1 MSWARIPAVL
11 TGIGVLAL
19 PGIAAA
25 AIVVASSGPSAR
37 NFPAGKKLDDAASIT
52 LQAGDS
58 VTVLDAK
65 GTRVLRG
72 AGTISLKQGAA
83 ASTASTFAALTRQ
96 RSSARVRT
104 GAVRGDSTGG
114 PVRSPNLWYVDMAK
128 SGTVCLVDPA
138 NVRLWR
144 ADPAKAANYALAG
157 SGDAK
162 VSVSFAAGSTI
173 APWNPTQL
181 PITDGASYGITDA
194 SGKVVSKIG
203 VVLLGSA
210 PATAEATAAVL
221 IEKGCQ
227 AQLDLLA
234 TTLSSQRG

>member
-1 MSWARIPAVL
+1 MSWARLPV
-11 TGIGVLAL
+11 VLAGFSSAIV

-37 NFPAGKKLDDAASIT
+37 NFPVGKKLDDNASVT

-58 VTVLDAK
+58 VTILDAK

-72 AGTISLKQGAA
+72 GGTISLKQSGSAN
-83 ASTASTFAALTRQ
+83 TASAFAALTRQ

-104 GAVRGDSTGG
+104 GAVRGDAAAT
-114 PVRSPNLWYVDMAK
+114 PVRSPNLWYVDMSK
-128 SGTVCLVDPA
+128 SGTVCVADAA

-144 ADPAKAANYALAG
+144 ADTSKAASFTLSGAATAKA
-157 SGDAK
+157 
-162 VSVSFAAGSTI
+162 SVSFPAGSMV
-173 APWNPTQL
+173 APWNSAQL
-181 PITDGASYGITDA
+181 PISDGASFGIADA
-194 SGKVVSKIG
+194 SGKEVARIAVA
-203 VVLLGSA
+203 LLPSA
-210 PATAEATAAVL
+210 PATPEATATAL

-234 TTLSSQRG
+234 LSLSSPRG